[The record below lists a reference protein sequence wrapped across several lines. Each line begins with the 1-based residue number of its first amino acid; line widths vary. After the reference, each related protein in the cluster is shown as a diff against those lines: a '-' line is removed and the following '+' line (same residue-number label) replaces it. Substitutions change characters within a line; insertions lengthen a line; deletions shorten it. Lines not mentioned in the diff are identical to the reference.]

1 MVCITPLE
9 KFACRHDPRWPTAF
23 WSNDGLPFP
32 NLYQV
37 RVADH
42 PRGTEPIKHFNGW
55 PHKAFFAC
63 VAVPNS
69 ETLTVGLHAPQ
80 ES

>member
-1 MVCITPLE
+1 MTSDEGFDALTGKV
-9 KFACRHDPRWPTAF
+9 KFYFKCPDRRPSARNRADQAF
-23 WSNDGLPFP
+23 
-32 NLYQV
+32 Y
-37 RVADH
+37 
-42 PRGTEPIKHFNGW
+42 GW

-80 ES
+80 EN